1 MDDVSQSA
9 GTSGQLLPETGGTP
23 PPATSIEVKGI
34 QHITGGKRWGKPAA
48 LFWLWAGAVWNVEY
62 VVYGTLLVVV
72 FGLSF
77 AQSVLVILLGNLFY
91 LLTGFASL
99 QGPAAGTTT
108 FAISRAPFGPNGNW
122 APSVFN
128 WATQVGFEIE
138 GIALIVLAGVAL
150 AAKAGVSAGA
160 GLNAAL
166 LIGAVLIQACLP
178 LVGHAAMLKVLRWL
192 AFPFIALFVIMAIIT
207 AGKVNLTAVPH
218 GAGWGSVFVALALVI
233 SAGGLG
239 WTENGNDY
247 SRYLP
252 PATGQRSIVAAVALG
267 AGIPSLL
274 LEVLGPAV
282 ATPRGGSARPLR
294 HLPLHP

>member
-34 QHITGGKRWGKPAA
+34 QHITQGERWGRSAG

-99 QGPAAGTTT
+99 QGPLAGTTA
-108 FAISRAPFGPNGNW
+108 FAISRAPFGPNGNRV
-122 APSVFN
+122 PSVFN
-128 WATQVGFEIE
+128 WVTQVGFEIE

-150 AAKAGVSAGA
+150 AAKAGVTAGD
-160 GLNAAL
+160 GLKAAL
-166 LIGAVLIQACLP
+166 LIGAVSIQACCP
-178 LVGHAAMLKVLRWL
+178 LIGHPPILRVLRWL
-192 AFPFIALFVIMAIIT
+192 SFLFIALFVIMAIIT
-207 AGKVNLTAVPH
+207 ASKVNLTAVPH
-218 GAGWGSVFVALALVI
+218 CAGWGAVMVALALVI
-233 SAGGLG
+233 SPGGLASAPNP
-239 WTENGNDY
+239 TPY
-247 SRYLP
+247 PRYP
-252 PATGQRSIVAAVALG
+252 PA
-267 AGIPSLL
+267 
-274 LEVLGPAV
+274 
-282 ATPRGGSARPLR
+282 
-294 HLPLHP
+294 

>member
-1 MDDVSQSA
+1 MDDVSRSA
-9 GTSGQLLPETGGTP
+9 GALGQLLQETGEP
-23 PPATSIEVKGI
+23 PPSATAIEAKGI
-34 QHITGGKRWGKPAA
+34 EHITGGKRWGKPAA

-108 FAISRAPFGPNGNW
+108 FAISRAPFGPNGNR

-150 AAKAGVSAGA
+150 AAKAGVSAGD
-160 GLNAAL
+160 GLKAAL
-166 LIGAVLIQACLP
+166 LIGAVPLHAGLP
-178 LVGHAAMLKVLRWL
+178 LIGHPCVLRVLRWL
-192 AFPFIALFVIMAIIT
+192 SFPFIALFAIMAIIT
-207 AGKVNLTAVPH
+207 ASKVNLTAVPH
-218 GAGWGSVFVALALVI
+218 CAGWG
-233 SAGGLG
+233 
-239 WTENGNDY
+239 
-247 SRYLP
+247 
-252 PATGQRSIVAAVALG
+252 AV
-267 AGIPSLL
+267 
-274 LEVLGPAV
+274 
-282 ATPRGGSARPLR
+282 
-294 HLPLHP
+294 